1 LYADNTQSYSNS
13 PESSSQNSNSK
24 SSSYFTSSTDQTTPK
39 AGSQST
45 TSDNKL
51 HYSYTMQIE
60 DLPQS
65 KQVSG
70 DNDKSKQRKRPLLD
84 EEDINITL
92 PNANE
97 KKKKLKDSSKETE
110 GKLVLNF
117 LNCRCS

>member
-1 LYADNTQSYSNS
+1 LYADNTQSYSNN

-24 SSSYFTSSTDQTTPK
+24 SSSYFTSSTDQTKPN

-70 DNDKSKQRKRPLLD
+70 DNGKSKQRKRPLLD

-92 PNANE
+92 PNAND
-97 KKKKLKDSSKETE
+97 KKKKLKDSSKEKE
-110 GKLVLNF
+110 SKLVINF